1 MLAEVP
7 RFHRA
12 ARRLLY
18 QVEADG
24 TLTLTLGRFLDGAA
38 FSPYFRAHF
47 MTPVVSAVWSCDA
60 ETALRYP
67 AVHLFRFLA
76 HHGMLS
82 VSGAP
87 VWRTVT
93 GGSCSYVDRIA
104 VGLHQ
109 IHTGTPVR
117 TVLRHAD
124 GVDEPTDDGTMAS
137 YDHVVVARHADQA
150 LRLLEDAAPDEKEVI
165 GMFRYS
171 RNTTLLHTDTA
182 CSRA

>member
-12 ARRLLY
+12 ARRLLD

-24 TLTLTLGRFLDGAA
+24 TLTLGRFLDGAG
-38 FSPYFRAHF
+38 FSPYFRARF

-67 AVHLFRFLA
+67 AGHLFRFLA

-104 VGLHQ
+104 AGLHQ

-117 TVLRHAD
+117 TVPRHAD
-124 GVDEPTDDGTMAS
+124 GVDVPTDDGTMAS
-137 YDHVVVARHADQA
+137 YDHVVVATHADQA
-150 LRLLEDAAPDEKEVI
+150 LRLLGDAAPDENEVI
-165 GMFRYS
+165 GCS
-171 RNTTLLHTDTA
+171 ATPATQPCCIPTPP